1 MAKTIE
7 ELEDEL
13 LALPDGT
20 RARLAQKLLASLDD
34 AEDDVE
40 SAWYDEAERRITEYE
55 ASGEEPMP
63 IEAFLA
69 ELRAERR

>member
-1 MAKTIE
+1 MMDSDDLT
-7 ELEDEL
+7 
-13 LALPDGT
+13 PD
-20 RARLAQKLLASLDD
+20 L
-34 AEDDVE
+34 E
-40 SAWYDEAERRITEYE
+40 SAWYDEAERRIAESE